1 MCGTEISK
9 IIASSRRFYF
19 CPECQS

>member
-1 MCGTEISK
+1 M
-9 IIASSRRFYF
+9 ASSRRFYF